1 MTMNRRDFLRTSTAA
16 AFAAAMGCR
25 SDSKNAPMH
34 AGAPA
39 EEGIGLGAEDSFAER
54 NASKVPHLRVTLKEA
69 DDSPLD
75 PARLKLLHARD
86 LPNDPIPVPIDELK
100 GEALVGLAREPIQ
113 ICVRLKVPN
122 FGEVYCFADN
132 NGKGYTRRDEVEF
145 VVDAAATRLSRVKR
159 VIAKSSYFGVPS
171 DPQLDKLLEA
181 AGRPIPKEPGSA
193 RTAAAYESLAHGLHA
208 GERFVLNLARHRISR
223 LGAPRKNFGFGI
235 LGAHPDRQGDYNKR
249 IKEAF
254 NFATVAWYSWKDE
267 QFARTAQP
275 VDYARMD
282 NSIKWCKENHITPKN
297 FGYLY
302 MTRGA
307 TPEWLR
313 PPEFSTE
320 TTAPAIG
327 RYNSR
332 WGFDDLRALYGQ
344 IVHDTA
350 VRYRGQVP
358 YMEVMNEAHD
368 KANLWRMTHEQVLEM
383 ARTVFNA
390 ARDGDPDIKRQMNHC
405 CLWGEYAKSPNPGGE
420 RHWSPYR
427 FIRDC
432 FDNGVEYETIG
443 LQLYY
448 PQFDIFEID
457 QMLNRFM
464 DFKRPMHITEI
475 ATASQEG
482 LDPTSMRPKTFAPG
496 WHGPWTETTQADW
509 VEAIYTIVYSK
520 PEFEEIGWWDLADTP
535 GHFWPFG
542 GMLNADSSPKESF
555 HRLLKLQEQWGV
567 AKQKVSA

>member
-1 MTMNRRDFLRTSTAA
+1 MSTS
-16 AFAAAMGCR
+16 G
-25 SDSKNAPMH
+25 
-34 AGAPA
+34 PA
-39 EEGIGLGAEDSFAER
+39 EEGIGLSAEDSYAER
-54 NASKVPHLRVTLKEA
+54 NASKVPHLRVMLKEA

-75 PARLKLLHARD
+75 PERLKLIHARD

-113 ICVRLKVPN
+113 LCVRLKVPN

-132 NGKGYTRRDEVEF
+132 NGKGYTRAADVDF
-145 VVDAAATRLSRVKR
+145 VADAAATRLNRVKDA
-159 VIAKSSYFGVPS
+159 IAKTRSLGIPF
-171 DPQLDKLLEA
+171 DPELDRHLEA
-181 AGRPIPKEPGSA
+181 ASKPLPKNPGSE

-208 GERFVLNLARHRISR
+208 GERFTLNLARHRISR
-223 LGAPRKNFGFGI
+223 FSAPRKDFGFGI
-235 LGAHPDRQGDYNKR
+235 LGAHPDRQGAYNER
-249 IKEAF
+249 IKELF

-267 QFARTAQP
+267 AAAKTDQP
-275 VDYARMD
+275 VDYGRMD
-282 NSIKWCKENHITPKN
+282 ASVNWCKANQITPKN

-307 TPEWLR
+307 TPEWIR

-332 WGFDDLRALYGQ
+332 WGYEDLRSLYPK
-344 IVHDTA
+344 IVRNTA
-350 VRYRGQVP
+350 ARYRGQVP

-368 KANLWRMTHEQVLEM
+368 KANLWRMTHAQVLEI
-383 ARTVFNA
+383 ARDVFKA
-390 ARDGDPDIKRQMNHC
+390 AREGDPNIKRQMNHC
-405 CLWGEYAKSPNPGGE
+405 CLWGEYAKSPNPGGG
-420 RHWSPYR
+420 RRWSPYR

-432 FDNGVEYETIG
+432 LGNGVDYEVIG

-457 QMLNRFM
+457 RMLNRFK

-475 ATASQEG
+475 ATASKDT
-482 LDPTSMRPKTFAPG
+482 LDPASMRPKTYAPG
-496 WHGPWTETTQADW
+496 WHGPWTESTQADW
-509 VEAIYTIVYSK
+509 LEAVYTIVYSK

-535 GHFWPFG
+535 GHFWQHG
-542 GMLNADSSPKESF
+542 GLLNADMTPKEAF
-555 HRLLKLQEQWGV
+555 HRLRKLQQQWGV
-567 AKQKVSA
+567 PKGMA

>member
-1 MTMNRRDFLRTSTAA
+1 MNRRDFLRTGAAAA
-16 AFAAAMGCR
+16 AFAVGSRMALGAKR
-25 SDSKNAPMH
+25 PN
-34 AGAPA
+34 APA
-39 EEGIGLGAEDSFAER
+39 EEGIGLSPEDSFAER
-54 NASKVPHLRVTLKEA
+54 NAKKVPHLRVILKEA

-75 PARLKLLHARD
+75 PERLKLIHARD

-100 GEALVGLAREPIQ
+100 GEALVGLAKEPIQ

-132 NGKGYTRRDEVEF
+132 DGKGYTRVGDVDF
-145 VVDAAATRLSRVKR
+145 IVDAAKTRLTRVKK
-159 VIAKSSYFGVPS
+159 VIARSGSFGVPS

-181 AGRPIPKEPGSA
+181 AAKPIPKEPGPA
-193 RTAAAYESLAHGLHA
+193 RTAAAYEALANGLHA
-208 GERFVLNLARHRISR
+208 GERFVLNLAKHRISR
-223 LGAPRKNFGFGI
+223 LAAPRKNFGFGI
-235 LGAHPDRQGDYNKR
+235 LGAHPDRQGEYDKR
-249 IKEAF
+249 IQELF
-254 NFATVAWYSWKDE
+254 NFATVAWYSWRDE
-267 QFARTAQP
+267 KYAKTDQP

-282 NSIKWCKENHITPKN
+282 ASIKWCKDNHITPKN

-332 WGFDDLRALYGQ
+332 WGFDELRDLYRR
-344 IVHDTA
+344 ICRTTA
-350 VRYRGQVP
+350 ERYRGQIP
-358 YMEVMNEAHD
+358 YIEVMNEAHD

-383 ARTVFNA
+383 ARTVFKA
-390 ARDGDPDIKRQMNHC
+390 VRDGDPNIKRQMNHC

-420 RHWSPYR
+420 RRWSPYR
-427 FIRDC
+427 FVRDC
-432 FDNGVEYETIG
+432 FDNGVDYEVIG

-475 ATASQEG
+475 ATASKDT
-482 LDPTSMRPKTFAPG
+482 LDPASMRPKTYAPG

-509 VEAIYTIVYSK
+509 LEAVYTIFNSK
-520 PEFEEIGWWDLADTP
+520 PELEEIGWWDLADTP
-535 GHFWPFG
+535 GHFWQHG
-542 GMLNADSSPKESF
+542 GLLNADLTPKEAF
-555 HRLLKLQEQWGV
+555 HRLRKLQEQWGV
-567 AKQKVSA
+567 AKKMA